1 MVKPVVFKFGGTS
14 LQTAE
19 RIHMA
24 VDIMA
29 GFEAPLVVVTS
40 AVGGV
45 TNQLAGILADPSLAG
60 GQRDELHRLH
70 LQIARELGLESADL
84 ADYEAHL
91 AATLADLDQAGTTLD
106 DRGRERVLSIG
117 ERLSTYLVA
126 RVLAA
131 RGLKSEYI
139 DSRTLVR
146 TDSVWGGARVDLDTT
161 RTLVDKALLPL
172 LAQGMIPIVTGFLG
186 SNAKGE
192 TTTIG
197 RNGSDLSATVLGSC
211 LAADEVWIWTDVSG
225 IYTADPRYYQ
235 GGRLL
240 EEISFREAAEAAYF
254 GASVIHPHTL
264 WPLLETNVAVRIKNT
279 FQPEEPGTL
288 ICSEPTKRGNI
299 LITTSIEGVSVI
311 TVGGYGMVGIQ
322 GVAARIFSV
331 VQDVGTSV
339 LMISQSSSE
348 HNISMVVRDEEV
360 DKTVQALHASL
371 SEWMLSAHRIDHIRV
386 VPDVAI
392 VTVVGENMRGRS
404 GIAGKFF
411 TSLGRSEINIIAIA
425 QGSSEYSISAVI
437 AADETRRAIEGIHR
451 ELDEDYVR
459 QT

>member
-19 RIHMA
+19 RINKA

-29 GFEAPLVVVTS
+29 DFDAPLVVVTS

-45 TNQLAGILADPSLAG
+45 TNQLANILADPSLAEG
-60 GQRDELHRLH
+60 KRDELRRLH

-84 ADYEAHL
+84 ADFEAHL
-91 AATLADLDQAGTTLD
+91 AATLADLDPAGTTLD
-106 DRGRERVLSIG
+106 DRGRDRVISIG
-117 ERLSTYLVA
+117 ERLSTHLVA
-126 RVLAA
+126 KVLASQGH
-131 RGLKSEYI
+131 RSEYV
-139 DSRTLVR
+139 DSRALVR
-146 TDSVWGGARVDLDTT
+146 TDSTWGEARVDLDTT
-161 RTLVDKALLPL
+161 RTLVRQALLPVVE
-172 LAQGMIPIVTGFLG
+172 QGVIPIVTGFLG
-186 SNAKGE
+186 SNAEGE

-197 RNGSDLSATVLGSC
+197 RNGSDLSATVLGCC
-211 LAADEVWIWTDVSG
+211 LDADEVWIWTDVSG
-225 IYTADPRYYQ
+225 IYTADPHYYQ

-288 ICSEPTKRGNI
+288 ICSHPKNRGSI
-299 LITTSIEGVSVI
+299 LITTSVEGVSVV

-331 VQDVGTSV
+331 VQKVGTSV

-360 DKTVQALHASL
+360 DKTVTALHASL

-411 TSLGRSEINIIAIA
+411 TALGRSEINVIAIA

-437 AADETRRAIEGIHR
+437 AADETRRAIEGIHM
-451 ELDEDYVR
+451 ELDEEYVR

>member
-14 LQTAE
+14 LQTAD
-19 RIHMA
+19 RIRKA

-29 GFEAPLVVVTS
+29 GSHAPLVVVTS

-45 TNQLAGILADPSLAG
+45 TNQLARLIADPSLADG
-60 GQRDELHRLH
+60 KGDELRRLH
-70 LQIARELGLESADL
+70 LQIARDLGLERADL

-91 AATLADLDQAGTTLD
+91 ATTLADLDQAGAILD

-126 RVLAA
+126 RVLSA
-131 RGLKSEYI
+131 RGIRSEYI

-161 RTLVDKALLPL
+161 RTLVDQELLPIV
-172 LAQGMIPIVTGFLG
+172 ARGVVPIVTGFLG
-186 SNAKGE
+186 RNAKGD

-197 RNGSDLSATVLGSC
+197 RNGSDLSATVLGAC
-211 LAADEVWIWTDVSG
+211 LDAGEVWIWTDVSG

-279 FQPEEPGTL
+279 FQPEDPGTL
-288 ICSEPTKRGNI
+288 ICAHPKKRGNI

-311 TVGGYGMVGIQ
+311 TVGGYGMLGIQ

-331 VQDVGTSV
+331 VQTVGTSV

-348 HNISMVVRDEEV
+348 HNISMVVRDAEV
-360 DKTVQALHASL
+360 DKTVKSLHASL
-371 SEWMLSAHRIDHIRV
+371 SEWMMSAHRIDHIRV

-392 VTVVGENMRGRS
+392 ITVVGEDMKGRS

-411 TSLGRSEINIIAIA
+411 TALGRSAINIIAIA

-437 AADETRRAIEGIHR
+437 AAHETRRAIEGIHR
-451 ELDEDYVR
+451 ELDEENDK
-459 QT
+459 